1 MSEHK
6 SHKIRIEHIPQ
17 AKTRCSISS
26 KKKSNMVLIWI
37 MVFLV
42 LLTKIVIAIGIV
54 TIYALIYCFGTD
66 KKSFEG
72 FDNFF
77 VIYNDKNNEFAD
89 LIYISE
95 IEGWEYRIT
104 NNGDKVMLYLNNNEK
119 YRIDE
124 NVDRQ
129 MYSYFRDIM
138 PEREIRKKK
147 ER

>member
-6 SHKIRIEHIPQ
+6 SHKIKIEHIPQ
-17 AKTRCSISS
+17 GKTRCSIST
-26 KKKSNMVLIWI
+26 KKKSNMIFSWI
-37 MVFLV
+37 IVFIV
-42 LLTKIVIAIGIV
+42 LLTRNVLLIGICA
-54 TIYALIYCFGTD
+54 IYALIYCFGTD

-77 VIYNDKNNEFAD
+77 VIFNDKNNEYAD

-104 NNGDKVMLYLNNNEK
+104 NNGDKVMLYLNNNER

-124 NVDRQ
+124 NVDRK

-138 PEREIRKKK
+138 PEREVRKKK
-147 ER
+147 EQ

>member
-17 AKTRCSISS
+17 GKTRCSITT
-26 KKKSNMVLIWI
+26 KKKS
-37 MVFLV
+37 
-42 LLTKIVIAIGIV
+42 
-54 TIYALIYCFGTD
+54 TD

-77 VIYNDKNNEFAD
+77 VIFNDKNNEYAD

-104 NNGDKVMLYLNNNEK
+104 NNGDKVMLYLTNNER
-119 YRIDE
+119 YRIEE
-124 NVDRQ
+124 NTDRK

-138 PEREIRKKK
+138 PEREVRKKK
-147 ER
+147 EQ